1 MKVYSLYINLTIK
14 NDILFIREFL
24 KSVLSVRR
32 FFMLSDN
39 AYIDFSADTR
49 VALARAEGYAQDEID
64 SRVGELLRQLGVEP
78 ADWAGKRVVIKPNL
92 LLKFTPDKAATAH
105 PAVVEAIGRIFV
117 SAGAR
122 VLLAESPGG
131 PYNSIALEGI
141 YSSSGMK
148 QAAENAG
155 FELNRDFSSRV
166 ISAPEGVKV
175 KEFNVIS
182 PICDAELIINVCKLK
197 THTMAT
203 MTAGIKNL
211 FGVIP
216 GTEKVEFHAR
226 FSDMK
231 DFAAAVVDLTSSI
244 TARTPMLTLCDAVMG
259 MEGNG
264 PSAGEPRKIGCLLA
278 SMNPFALDGVCAEI
292 IGAGDRSPMLE
303 EARRRGY
310 LPASPEDYR
319 VLGESVDAVRV
330 TDFVFPD
337 TTKKGI
343 LQRLPAF
350 LSPRPVII
358 KNKCVGCGECARA
371 CPRKAITVKNRVAR
385 IDKKS
390 CIKCYC
396 CQELCKIQAVK
407 IHRSFVYKL
416 VK

>member
-1 MKVYSLYINLTIK
+1 
-14 NDILFIREFL
+14 
-24 KSVLSVRR
+24 
-32 FFMLSDN
+32 MLSNN
-39 AYIDFSADTR
+39 ANINFSSDTR
-49 VALARAEGYAQDEID
+49 VALAKAESYIQEEID
-64 SRVGELLRQLGVEP
+64 ARISELLSGLGIEP

-92 LLKFTPDKAATAH
+92 LLKFTPEKAATAH
-105 PAVVEAIGRIFV
+105 PSIVEAVGRVFV
-117 SAGAR
+117 SAGAD

-131 PYNSIALEGI
+131 PYNAIALEGI
-141 YSSSGMK
+141 YSASGMK

-155 FELNRDFSSRV
+155 FTLNRDFSSKTF
-166 ISAPEGVKV
+166 SAPEGVKV
-175 KEFNVIS
+175 KEFNVIT
-182 PICDAELIINVCKLK
+182 PIHDAELIINVCKLK

-231 DFAAAVVDLTSSI
+231 DFAAAVVDLTSAI
-244 TARTPMLTLCDAVMG
+244 TARTPMLTICDAVIG

-264 PSAGEPRKIGCLLA
+264 PSAGSPRKIGCLLA

-303 EARRRGY
+303 ESRRRGY
-310 LPASPEDYR
+310 LPNNPKDYT
-319 VLGESVDAVRV
+319 VIGVSVDEVRIS
-330 TDFVFPD
+330 DFVFPD
-337 TTKKGI
+337 TSKKGI
-343 LQRLPAF
+343 LQRLPDF

-371 CPRKAITVKNRVAR
+371 CPRKAITVKNRVAL

-407 IHRSFVYKL
+407 IHRSFIYKL

>member
-1 MKVYSLYINLTIK
+1 
-14 NDILFIREFL
+14 
-24 KSVLSVRR
+24 
-32 FFMLSDN
+32 MLSNN
-39 AYIDFSADTR
+39 AHIDISSDVR
-49 VALARAEGYAQDEID
+49 VALGRCDGYSREEID
-64 SRVGELLRQLGVEP
+64 AVVAELLSHLGIDP
-78 ADWAGKRVVIKPNL
+78 TQWSGKRVVIKPNL
-92 LLKFTPDKAATAH
+92 LLKFTPEKAATAH
-105 PAVVEAIGRIFV
+105 PSIVEAVGRIFV
-117 SAGAR
+117 SAGAD

-131 PYNSIALEGI
+131 PYNGIALEGI
-141 YSSSGMK
+141 YSASGMK

-155 FELNRDFSSRV
+155 FALNRDFSSKSF
-166 ISAPEGVKV
+166 SAPEGVKV
-175 KEFNVIS
+175 KEFNVIT
-182 PICDAELIINVCKLK
+182 PIHDAELIINVCKLK

-231 DFAAAVVDLTSSI
+231 DFAAAVVDLTSAI
-244 TARTPMLTLCDAVMG
+244 TARTPMLTICDAVVG

-264 PSAGEPRKIGCLLA
+264 PSAGNPRKIGCLLA

-303 EARRRGY
+303 ESRRRGY
-310 LPASPEDYR
+310 LPENPENYR
-319 VLGESVDAVRV
+319 VIGASVDEVRIS
-330 TDFVFPD
+330 DFVFPD

-343 LQRLPAF
+343 LQRLPDF

-371 CPRKAITVKNRVAR
+371 CPRKAITVKNRVAH
-385 IDKKS
+385 IDKRS

-396 CQELCKIQAVK
+396 CQELCKIRAVK
-407 IHRSFVYKL
+407 IHRSLVYKIL
-416 VK
+416 R

>member
-1 MKVYSLYINLTIK
+1 
-14 NDILFIREFL
+14 
-24 KSVLSVRR
+24 
-32 FFMLSDN
+32 MLSNN
-39 AYIDFSADTR
+39 ANIDFSSDVR
-49 VALARAEGYAQDEID
+49 VALAKADGYGQAEID
-64 SRVGELLRQLGVEP
+64 SRVAELIGALGVDPSE
-78 ADWAGKRVVIKPNL
+78 WAGKRVVIKPNL
-92 LLKFTPDKAATAH
+92 LLKFTPEKAATAH
-105 PAVVEAIGRIFV
+105 PSIVEAIGRMFV
-117 SAGAR
+117 SAGAD

-131 PYNSIALEGI
+131 PYNAIALEGI
-141 YSSSGMK
+141 YSASGMK
-148 QAAENAG
+148 AAAENAG
-155 FELNRDFSSRV
+155 FALNRDFSSKTF
-166 ISAPEGVKV
+166 SAPEGVKV
-175 KEFNVIS
+175 KEFNVIT
-182 PICDAELIINVCKLK
+182 PIHDAELIINVCKLK

-231 DFAAAVVDLTSSI
+231 DFASAVVDLTSSI
-244 TARTPMLTLCDAVMG
+244 TARTPMLTICDAVIG

-264 PSAGEPRKIGCLLA
+264 PSAGVPRKIGCLLA

-303 EARRRGY
+303 ESRKRGY
-310 LPASPEDYR
+310 LPKEPNGYR
-319 VLGESVDAVRV
+319 VIGASVDEVRIS
-330 TDFVFPD
+330 DFVFPD
-337 TTKKGI
+337 TSKKGI
-343 LQRLPAF
+343 LQRLPDF

-371 CPRKAITVKNRVAR
+371 CPRKAIVIRNRVAR
-385 IDKKS
+385 IDKKN

-416 VK
+416 LK

>member
-1 MKVYSLYINLTIK
+1 
-14 NDILFIREFL
+14 
-24 KSVLSVRR
+24 
-32 FFMLSDN
+32 MLSN
-39 AYIDFSADTR
+39 NVNIDFSADTR
-49 VALARAEGYAQDEID
+49 VALAKAEAYGQEEID
-64 SRVGELLRQLGVEP
+64 ARVAELLSGLGIEP
-78 ADWAGKRVVIKPNL
+78 KAWAGKRVVIKPNL
-92 LLKFTPDKAATAH
+92 LLKFTPEKAATAH
-105 PAVVEAIGRIFV
+105 PSIVEAIGRVFV
-117 SAGAR
+117 SAGAD

-141 YSSSGMK
+141 YSASGMK

-155 FELNRDFSSRV
+155 FALNRDFSSKTF
-166 ISAPEGVKV
+166 SAPEGVKV
-175 KEFNVIS
+175 KEFNVIT
-182 PICDAELIINVCKLK
+182 PIHDAELIVNVCKLK

-231 DFAAAVVDLTSSI
+231 DFAAAVVDLTSAI
-244 TARTPMLTLCDAVMG
+244 TARTPMLTVCDAVIG

-264 PSAGEPRKIGCLLA
+264 PSAGSPRKIGCLLA

-303 EARRRGY
+303 ESRRRGY
-310 LPASPEDYR
+310 LPEKPEDYT
-319 VLGESVDAVRV
+319 VIGASIDEVKIS
-330 TDFVFPD
+330 DFVFPD
-337 TTKKGI
+337 TSKKGI
-343 LQRLPAF
+343 LQRLPDF
-350 LSPRPVII
+350 LSPRPVIV

-371 CPRKAITVKNRVAR
+371 CPRKAITVKNRVAF
-385 IDKKS
+385 IDKKN

-396 CQELCKIQAVK
+396 CQELCKIQAVR
-407 IHRSFVYKL
+407 IHRSFIYKL

>member
-1 MKVYSLYINLTIK
+1 
-14 NDILFIREFL
+14 
-24 KSVLSVRR
+24 
-32 FFMLSDN
+32 MLSN
-39 AYIDFSADTR
+39 NVNIDFSADTR
-49 VALARAEGYAQDEID
+49 VALAKAEAYGQEEID
-64 SRVGELLRQLGVEP
+64 ARVAELLSGLGIEP
-78 ADWAGKRVVIKPNL
+78 EAWAGKRVVIKPNL
-92 LLKFTPDKAATAH
+92 LLKFTPEKAATAH
-105 PAVVEAIGRIFV
+105 PSIVEAIGRVFV
-117 SAGAR
+117 SAGAD

-141 YSSSGMK
+141 YSASGMK

-155 FELNRDFSSRV
+155 FALNRDFSSK
-166 ISAPEGVKV
+166 IFSAPEGVKV
-175 KEFNVIS
+175 KEFNVIA
-182 PICDAELIINVCKLK
+182 PIHDAELIVNVCKLK

-231 DFAAAVVDLTSSI
+231 DFAAAVVDLTSAI
-244 TARTPMLTLCDAVMG
+244 TARTPMLTVCDAVIG

-264 PSAGEPRKIGCLLA
+264 PSAGSPRKIGCLIA

-303 EARRRGY
+303 ESRRRGY
-310 LPASPEDYR
+310 LPEKPEDYT
-319 VLGESVDAVRV
+319 VIGASVDEVKIS
-330 TDFVFPD
+330 DFVFPD
-337 TTKKGI
+337 TSKKGI
-343 LQRLPAF
+343 LQRLPDF
-350 LSPRPVII
+350 LSPRPVIV

-371 CPRKAITVKNRVAR
+371 CPRKAITVKNRVAF
-385 IDKKS
+385 IDKKN

-396 CQELCKIQAVK
+396 CQELCKIQAVR
-407 IHRSFVYKL
+407 IHRSFIYKL

>member
-1 MKVYSLYINLTIK
+1 
-14 NDILFIREFL
+14 
-24 KSVLSVRR
+24 
-32 FFMLSDN
+32 MLSDN
-39 AYIDFSADTR
+39 ARIDFSSDTR
-49 VALARAEGYAQDEID
+49 VALARAEGYAREEID
-64 SRVGELLRQLGVEP
+64 AKVGELLRQLGVEP
-78 ADWAGKRVVIKPNL
+78 SDWRGKRVVIKPNL
-92 LLKFTPDKAATAH
+92 LLRFTPDRAATAH
-105 PAVVEAIGRIFV
+105 PAVVEAVGRLFV
-117 SAGAR
+117 SAGAE

-131 PYNSIALEGI
+131 PYNAIALEGI

-155 FELNRDFSSRV
+155 FALNRDFSARTFT
-166 ISAPEGVKV
+166 APEGVKV
-175 KEFNVIS
+175 KEFNVIT
-182 PICDAELIINVCKLK
+182 PIHEAELIINVCKLK

-231 DFAAAVVDLTSSI
+231 DFAAAVVDLTSAI
-244 TARTPMLTLCDAVMG
+244 TARTPMLTVCDAVVG

-264 PSAGEPRKIGCLLA
+264 PSAGQPRKIGCLLA
-278 SMNPFALDGVCAEI
+278 SMNPFALDGVCGEI
-292 IGAGDRSPMLE
+292 IGVGNRCPMLE

-310 LPASPEDYR
+310 LPQNPENYR
-319 VLGESVDAVRV
+319 VIGDSVESVRL
-330 TDFVFPD
+330 TDFIFPD
-337 TTKKGI
+337 TDKKGI

-371 CPRKAITVKNRVAR
+371 CPQKAITVKNRLAR
-385 IDKKS
+385 IDKKN

-396 CQELCKIQAVK
+396 CQELCKIQAVR
-407 IHRSFVYKL
+407 IHRSFIYKL
-416 VK
+416 VR

>member
-1 MKVYSLYINLTIK
+1 
-14 NDILFIREFL
+14 
-24 KSVLSVRR
+24 
-32 FFMLSDN
+32 MLSDKAN
-39 AYIDFSADTR
+39 IDFSADTR
-49 VALARAEGYAQDEID
+49 VALAKADSYSQEEID
-64 SRVGELLRQLGVEP
+64 ACVSELLCGLGIDP
-78 ADWAGKRVVIKPNL
+78 SQWSGRRVVIKPNL
-92 LLKFTPDKAATAH
+92 LLKFTPEKAATAH
-105 PAVVEAIGRIFV
+105 PSIVEAIGRIFV
-117 SAGAR
+117 TAGAD

-131 PYNSIALEGI
+131 PYNGIALEGI
-141 YSSSGMK
+141 YSASGMK
-148 QAAENAG
+148 QASLNAG
-155 FELNRDFSSRV
+155 FALNRDFSSKTF
-166 ISAPEGVKV
+166 SAPEGIKV
-175 KEFNVIS
+175 KEFNVIT
-182 PICDAELIINVCKLK
+182 PIHDAELIINVCKLK

-244 TARTPMLTLCDAVMG
+244 TARTPMLTICDAVIG

-264 PSAGEPRKIGCLLA
+264 PSAGMPRKIGALLA

-292 IGAGDRSPMLE
+292 IGTGDRSPMLE
-303 EARRRGY
+303 ESRRRGY
-310 LPASPEDYR
+310 LPQSPENYR
-319 VLGESVDAVRV
+319 VIGASVEELKI

-337 TTKKGI
+337 TSKKGI
-343 LQRLPAF
+343 LQRLPDF

-371 CPRKAITVKNRVAR
+371 CPRKAITVRKRVAY
-385 IDKKS
+385 IDKRN

-407 IHRSFVYKL
+407 IHRSIIYKL